1 MDRQEEYHD
10 PDYPGTSA
18 CVTEESASLSEE
30 GRLEK
35 IRNIVR
41 REFANELEVRENE
54 VMLIDQR

>member
-10 PDYPGTSA
+10 PDYPGTST
-18 CVTEESASLSEE
+18 CPTDESANLSEE
-30 GRLEK
+30 TRLEK

>member
-10 PDYPGTSA
+10 PDYPGTSTCA
-18 CVTEESASLSEE
+18 TEDLANLSEE

-41 REFANELEVRENE
+41 REFGNELEVRENE

>member
-10 PDYPGTSA
+10 PDYPGTSTCA
-18 CVTEESASLSEE
+18 TEESANLSEE
-30 GRLEK
+30 GKLEQ

>member
-10 PDYPGTSA
+10 PDYPGISTSA
-18 CVTEESASLSEE
+18 TEESANLSDE